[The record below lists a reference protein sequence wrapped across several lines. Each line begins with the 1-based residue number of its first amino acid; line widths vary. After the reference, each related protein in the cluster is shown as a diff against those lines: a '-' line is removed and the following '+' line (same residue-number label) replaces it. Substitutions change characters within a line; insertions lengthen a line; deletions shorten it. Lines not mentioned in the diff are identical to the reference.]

1 MITTQLAAKKR
12 IEDLCKSHK
21 MVNEVRYGFLTDVD
35 DLPQFTPVTIYI
47 VPGDTSSPRDG
58 IIRYK
63 FSLVCFD
70 LLKDDKSNLETVL
83 SDTNTILLDIYSALM
98 YINDDFLWTEQNGM
112 TMQCFQER
120 LKDYT
125 AGNTLNLNLDCFQS
139 NCLSPKPF
147 A

>member
-1 MITTQLAAKKR
+1 MISTQLQIKTR
-12 IEDLCKSHK
+12 IQDLCQSHK
-21 MVNEVRYGFLTDVD
+21 MVNETHYGFLTDID
-35 DLPQFTPVTIYI
+35 DLPQFVPVTIYI
-47 VPGDTSSPRDG
+47 VPGPTTSPRDG

-70 LLKDDKSNLETVL
+70 LLKDDKSNLDTVL
-83 SDTNTILLDIYSALM
+83 SDTQTILLDIFSALM
-98 YINDDFLWTEQNGM
+98 YLDQESWTAQSGI
-112 TMQCFQER
+112 TITPFQER

-125 AGNTLNLNLDCFQS
+125 AGNTLDIFIDTFQS